1 MKCVLLAHSP
11 LVEAAPSGLNICSH
25 KYTKVRSEAPV
36 LPRLATFRQAM
47 PKALHI
53 DPADYAKPGA
63 LAFPAVPVR
72 TYARSL
78 SEERKRRGD
87 RTLRDVL
94 RQMMV
99 VREFESMLGA
109 FKAKG
114 AYQDIA
120 YSYKGPAHLSI
131 GQEAAAVGQ
140 ALALQPGDHIFGSH
154 RSHGEFIAK
163 GLAAISRLAPD
174 ELTRIMAAHQGGALL
189 RTVEKN
195 LPSNSTEGLAENFL
209 LLGLLAEIFMRANG
223 FNAGMG
229 GSMHAFFPP
238 FGVYPNNAIVGA
250 SAGIATG
257 AALWKKLSGDGGIAV
272 ANSGDGST
280 GCGPVWE
287 AMNFAA
293 MAQFCT
299 LWDDGKKGA
308 PPILFFFNNNFYAM
322 GGQTIGETMGWD
334 RLSRIAA
341 AANPEAMHAE
351 TVDGGDPLAV
361 ADAVE
366 RKREILLRGDGP
378 ALLDV
383 ECYRSGGHSTTDA
396 NVYRSKEE
404 LAAWQAHDPIA
415 TFRAKLVEAGILT
428 ISDAEAMQEAA
439 RAQIR
444 AVTAAAV
451 DPSISP
457 IVDIRAQP
465 TLIGRL
471 MFSNE
476 QIAPPAGEAA
486 LLKAPE
492 ETARARQDAKKSRF
506 GLTPEGEKLSPMRA
520 ITLRDALFEAILH
533 HMRHDERLIAY
544 GEECREWGGAF
555 GVYRGLAEIM
565 PYHRLFNSPISEAA
579 IVATAVGYALEG
591 GRALIELMY
600 GDFIGR
606 AGDEIFNQMAKWRAM
621 SGGALK
627 LPIVLRCSV
636 GSKYGAQHSQDLSAL
651 VAHIPGLKV
660 AYPATPYDA
669 KGLLASAL
677 SSEDPVVFFESQ
689 RLYDVVEQFKPGGV
703 PADYYR
709 LPLGEPDVK
718 RQGTDLTILTIGPSL
733 YPALA
738 AADALAAQSISVE
751 LIDARSLVPFNYE
764 PVLNSLRK
772 TGRILL
778 VSEASE
784 RGGFA
789 MTLAA
794 NIARF
799 AFASLKAP
807 PRVLGAP
814 NWIVPGAEMET
825 TYFPQ
830 IEDIVDAAMLEFFP
844 ERKAERRGIRN
855 WNDLELARAGL

>member
-1 MKCVLLAHSP
+1 
-11 LVEAAPSGLNICSH
+11 
-25 KYTKVRSEAPV
+25 
-36 LPRLATFRQAM
+36 M
-47 PKALHI
+47 PKTLHI
-53 DPADYAKPGA
+53 DPTAYAKPGR
-63 LAFPAVPVR
+63 LAFPEVPIR
-72 TYARSL
+72 AYARSL
-78 SEERKRRGD
+78 REEQARRGD
-87 RTLRDVL
+87 QVLRDVL
-94 RQMMV
+94 RHMMV

-120 YSYKGPAHLSI
+120 YAYKGPAHLSI

-140 ALALQPGDHIFGSH
+140 ALGLRPEDHIFGSH

-163 GLAAISRLAPD
+163 GLAAISRLESSD
-174 ELTRIMAAHQGGALL
+174 LTAIMAAHQGGALL

-195 LPSNSTEGLAENFL
+195 LPSNSSDGLAENFL

-257 AALWKKLSGDGGIAV
+257 AALWKKISGAGGVAV

-287 AMNFAA
+287 AMNFSA
-293 MAQFCT
+293 MAQFRT
-299 LWDDGKKGA
+299 LWQDGKKGA
-308 PPILFFFNNNFYAM
+308 LPILFFFNNNFYAM

-341 AANPEAMHAE
+341 AANPDAMHAE

-366 RKREILLRGDGP
+366 RKREILLAGEGP

-396 NVYRSKEE
+396 NVYRSREE

-415 TFRAKLVEAGILT
+415 TYRAKLIEAGLM
-428 ISDAEAMQEAA
+428 SAADAEAMQEAA

-451 DPSISP
+451 DPAVSP
-457 IVDIRAQP
+457 LIDIRAEP
-465 TLIGRL
+465 TLIGKL

-476 QIAPPAGEAA
+476 EIASPEGEAA

-492 ETARARQDAKKSRF
+492 ETARVRQDAKKSRF
-506 GLTPEGEKLSPMRA
+506 GLTPDGEKLSPMRA
-520 ITLRDALFEAILH
+520 VTLRDALFEAILF

-555 GVYRGLAEIM
+555 GVYRGLADIL

-591 GRALIELMY
+591 GRALVELMY

-621 SGGALK
+621 SGGVLK
-627 LPIVLRCSV
+627 LPIVLRCSI
-636 GSKYGAQHSQDLSAL
+636 GSKYGAQHSQDWSAL

-660 AYPATPYDA
+660 VYPATPYDA

-689 RLYDVVEQFKPGGV
+689 RLYDVVEQFRPGGA

-709 LPLGEPDVK
+709 LPFGEPDVK
-718 RQGTDLTILTIGPSL
+718 REGADLTILTIGPSL

-738 AADALAAQSISVE
+738 AAEQLAAQSISAEV
-751 LIDARSLVPFNYE
+751 IDARSLVPFNYE
-764 PVLNSLRK
+764 AVLKSVGK

-784 RGGFA
+784 RGSFP

-807 PRVLGAP
+807 PRILGAP
-814 NWIVPGAEMET
+814 NWIVPGAEMES

-830 IEDIVDAAMLEFFP
+830 ADDIVDAAAEFFP
-844 ERKAERRGIRN
+844 ERKLARRGVRN
-855 WNDLELARAGL
+855 WSDLDLARLGL